1 MTDEE
6 KKKKRFD
13 VSIKL
18 LDLNTNDE
26 VVEDKFKDWEEE
38 HRIKNKR

>member
-38 HRIKNKR
+38 PRIKNKR

>member
-1 MTDEE
+1 MTAEE
-6 KKKKRFD
+6 KKKKRFN

-26 VVEDKFKDWEEE
+26 VVEDKFKDWED
-38 HRIKNKR
+38 